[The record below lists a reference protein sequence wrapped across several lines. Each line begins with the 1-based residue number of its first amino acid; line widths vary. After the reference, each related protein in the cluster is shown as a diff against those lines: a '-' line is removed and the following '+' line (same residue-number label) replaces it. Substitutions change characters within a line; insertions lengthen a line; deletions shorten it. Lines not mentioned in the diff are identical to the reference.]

1 MEKNGNV
8 NAQKHRQKTGNKGSH
23 AHYEAYK
30 IGFLMG
36 TGLLSIPSEFYVR
49 TKSNQK
55 LIIPVRA
62 LY

>member
-8 NAQKHRQKTGNKGSH
+8 NAQKHKQKTGNKRSH

-36 TGLLSIPSEFYVR
+36 TGLLSIPSEFYASIKTEV
-49 TKSNQK
+49 TKSW
-55 LIIPVRA
+55 
-62 LY
+62 